1 MRISSRHSEIIPVA
15 LLFVN
20 TTLAQDRVKEMAAQ
34 FQGKVS
40 IYAKNLQTGAAY
52 DLNGSNRV
60 NTASTIKLPI
70 LIAVFTAEHEG
81 KVHWKDTSEL
91 TKQNKVAGS
100 GVLQEMS
107 DGTQIPLRDLIR
119 YMMLLSDNTATNLV
133 LDHVPGNDVNA
144 TMATLGIKDT
154 RSLRKILKGSTPE
167 GVSDAGRDPA
177 NSKFGIGVATPRE
190 MVSLLERLY
199 RGEIVSKEASAEI
212 LSIMKKQ
219 MWRDGMPRYFDSAG
233 IEVAD
238 KNGALDHL
246 RSDIGIVYSKAGPVA
261 IAITCEDIPKV
272 DWSPDNSG
280 YLFIAEAS
288 RILVDQLTESKPTS
302 PTPR

>member
-1 MRISSRHSEIIPVA
+1 MSRSVVLA
-15 LLFVN
+15 LVFACAA
-20 TTLAQDRVKEMAAQ
+20 LAQDDPIRDLAGR

-40 IYAKNLQTGAAY
+40 IYAKNLNSGAVY

-70 LIAVFTAEHEG
+70 LIGVYTAVAEG
-81 KVHWKDTSEL
+81 RAKWTDTSEL
-91 TKQNKVAGS
+91 TAARKVGGS

-107 DGTQIPLRDLIR
+107 DGTKIPLRDLVR

-144 TMATLGIKDT
+144 TLQKLGIKDT
-154 RSLRKILKGSTPE
+154 RSLRKILKGSNPE
-167 GVSDAGRDPA
+167 GVSDAGRDSA
-177 NSKFGIGVATPRE
+177 NAKFGIGVATPRD
-190 MVSLLERLY
+190 MVTLLEKLY
-199 RGEIVSKEASAEI
+199 KGELVTKDASAEM

-219 MWRDGMPRYFDSAG
+219 IWRDGMPRYFDG

-246 RSDIGIVYSKAGPVA
+246 RSDVGIVYAKTGPVA
-261 IAITCEDIPKV
+261 IAITCDEMPKP
-272 DWSPDNSG
+272 DWSPDNPGS
-280 YLFIAEAS
+280 LFIAHVS
-288 RILVDQLTESKPTS
+288 KRLVERLAAP
-302 PTPR
+302 PREPVH